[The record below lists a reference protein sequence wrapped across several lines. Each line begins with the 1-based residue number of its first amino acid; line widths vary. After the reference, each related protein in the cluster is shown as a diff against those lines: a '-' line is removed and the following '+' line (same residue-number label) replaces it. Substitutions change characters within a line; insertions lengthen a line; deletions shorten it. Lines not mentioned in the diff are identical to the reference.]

1 MYYSCFTATV
11 HSPRI
16 FFFNWYLLFSSQ
28 SLSTLS
34 VIEEFLSK
42 CDVPFYPGRVTDP
55 LKPVRWAKNKSY
67 FSKEK
72 MYKIKC
78 VLEIC
83 KGTYM
88 YHRGALCPLFQDQTF
103 GPFGGRNNWEPGE
116 KPSQQDDNQQQN
128 QLTKGLNL
136 NLAHTGWRQVLSAL
150 PIPSSS
156 AKTQNCMLILLR
168 DFHPNLLPI
177 YESFEESSCCT
188 DFFFYSFDVN

>member
-88 YHRGALCPLFQDQTF
+88 YHRGALRPLFQDQTF
-103 GPFGGRNNWEPGE
+103 GPFGGRNNREPGE

-150 PIPSSS
+150 PHPVFKCQDPKLYANSPDRFPSEPV
-156 AKTQNCMLILLR
+156 AYLWKFRRVFLLYG
-168 DFHPNLLPI
+168 FFLLL
-177 YESFEESSCCT
+177 FWC
-188 DFFFYSFDVN
+188 